1 MSKPDQSKPQ
11 RIKPE
16 TLKGF
21 RDFLPD
27 RMLIRERMMQTA
39 REVFRRHGFAPIDT
53 PALEKTEIL
62 LGKGGG
68 ETDKQLFRFEDNGG
82 RDVAMRFDLTVP
94 LARYAAQHQ
103 NDLGMPFKRYALGTV
118 WRAEKPQK
126 GRYREFVQCDFDTVG
141 ADSVLADAETL
152 VTIFSL
158 FRELGL
164 PEITVRVNSRGIL
177 NAVLDVFGVADRS
190 SDALRSLDKF
200 PKVGE
205 AAVRAELDRDGFT
218 AAQSDAIVSL
228 AGPPVSAEAALASAR
243 EMIGDHADGL
253 AAIDRLNATCE
264 AAMSAGVERDRLQVD
279 LSIARGLDYYTG
291 IIYETFLDD
300 LPGIGSVCSGG
311 RYDNLADLFS
321 SQPMPGVGASL
332 GLDRLLAAL
341 EELGHLDGAPSTPA
355 QVLVAILD
363 EGHEAKAL
371 QAAATLRGAGLPTE
385 VYPAV
390 RNPKHVFK
398 YADRKGFAAVVLAG
412 TREFDAGT
420 WQVKT
425 LADGEQAEVASGELG
440 LAVARR
446 LQPGPAVA
454 S

>member
-1 MSKPDQSKPQ
+1 MP
-11 RIKPE
+11 RIKPD

-27 RMLIRERMMQTA
+27 RMLVRERMMETA
-39 REVFRRHGFAPIDT
+39 REVFRTHGFAPIDT

-68 ETDKQLFRFEDNGG
+68 ETDKQLFRFTDNGG
-82 RDVAMRFDLTVP
+82 RDVSMRFDLTVP
-94 LARYAAQHQ
+94 LARYASQHA
-103 NDLGMPFKRYALGTV
+103 NELGTPFKRYALGTV

-126 GRYREFVQCDFDTVG
+126 GRFREFVQCDFDTVG

-177 NAVLDVFGVADRS
+177 NGF
-190 SDALRSLDKF
+190 LRSRGLEEKSTDVLRALDKL
-200 PKVGE
+200 PKIGAE
-205 AAVRAELDRDGFT
+205 KVRAELATCEIDDETQT
-218 AAQSDAIVSL
+218 AIL
-228 AGPPVSAEAALASAR
+228 EFASAR
-243 EMIGDHADGL
+243 GTSAATLDVARRLIGSDEAGL
-253 AAIDRLNATCE
+253 AAVDRLAITCE
-264 AAMSAGVERDRLQVD
+264 SAMAAGVEPERLEID

-291 IIYETFLDD
+291 IIYETFLVA

-321 SQPMPGVGASL
+321 SQPLPGVGASL
-332 GLDRLLAAL
+332 GLDRLLAAM
-341 EELGHLDGAPSTPA
+341 EELGQFDDLPSTPA
-355 QVLVAILD
+355 RVLVAVLD
-363 EGHEAKAL
+363 EGYEANAL
-371 QAAATLRGAGLPTE
+371 RVAANLRASALPTE
-385 VYPAV
+385 VYAAV
-390 RNPKHVFK
+390 KSPKHVFK
-398 YADRKGFAAVVLAG
+398 YADRKGFDAVVLAG
-412 TREFDAGT
+412 TREFETGT

-425 LADGEQAEVASGELG
+425 MSDGQQTEVADGEVG
-440 LAVARR
+440 LEVARR
-446 LQPGPAVA
+446 LEPAVA